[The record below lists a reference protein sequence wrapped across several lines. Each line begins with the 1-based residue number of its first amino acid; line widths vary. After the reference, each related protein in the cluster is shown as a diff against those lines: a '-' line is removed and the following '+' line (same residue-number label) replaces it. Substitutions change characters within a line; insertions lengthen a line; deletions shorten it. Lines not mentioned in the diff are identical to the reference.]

1 MRTNTKTL
9 LAALGAV
16 AATTLLAGCG
26 DDQAELREWMESV
39 RAGVQPIHQ
48 TIAEPRR
55 FEPYRYDNEG
65 QVDPFSIA
73 KLGGAVGATGPDA
86 PRGGL
91 KPDTNRPRE
100 ALESY
105 PLDAIRMV
113 GHLANRKGN
122 YALLQAESLVYQARV
137 GNYAGQN
144 FGMITRISDTE
155 VRLKELVQDA
165 VGDWVERETT
175 LQIQDGSGQ

>member
-1 MRTNTKTL
+1 MRKNMKTL

-16 AATTLLAGCG
+16 AAATLLAGCAE
-26 DDQAELREWMESV
+26 DQAELREWMQSV
-39 RAGVQPIHQ
+39 RAGVKPVRQ
-48 TIAEPRR
+48 TIEEPRR

-73 KLGGAVGATGPDA
+73 KLGGAAGATEPDA

-91 KPDTNRPRE
+91 KPDTHRPRE
-100 ALESY
+100 ALEAY

>member
-1 MRTNTKTL
+1 MTANLRIIVAGL
-9 LAALGAV
+9 GALAAAS
-16 AATTLLAGCG
+16 LAGCAN
-26 DDQAELREWMESV
+26 DQAELRQWMDTV
-39 RAGVQPIHQ
+39 RAGVKPVHERIS
-48 TIAEPRR
+48 EPRR

-65 QVDPFSIA
+65 QVDPFSVA
-73 KLGGAVGATGPDA
+73 KLGGAPAADGET

-91 KPDTNRPRE
+91 KPDLTRRRE

-113 GHLANRKGN
+113 GHLANRQGQ

-144 FGMITRISDTE
+144 FGMITRISETE
-155 VRLKELVQDA
+155 VKLKELVQDA

-175 LQIQDGSGQ
+175 LQIQDGSAQ